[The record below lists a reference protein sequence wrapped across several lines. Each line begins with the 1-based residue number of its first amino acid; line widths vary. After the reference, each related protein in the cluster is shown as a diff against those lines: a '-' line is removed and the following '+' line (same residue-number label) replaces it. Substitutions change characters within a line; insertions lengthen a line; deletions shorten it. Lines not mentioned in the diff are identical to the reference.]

1 MRVAAYRLQRVGRW
15 GRKSALLDAT
25 TTDISRLARI
35 KINNLCPSH
44 FNACNRKCPICSGH
58 PPHLLR
64 KPAPDLAELRIS
76 CPAFGKTE
84 QKLPHVPPSLFV
96 SR

>member
-44 FNACNRKCPICSGH
+44 FNACNTSCLPKPPLIDGEEM
-58 PPHLLR
+58 PHLQR
-64 KPAPDLAELRIS
+64 TSAPSAEET
-76 CPAFGKTE
+76 CPEFGGASD
-84 QKLPHVPPSLFV
+84 KLPRFWQN
-96 SR
+96 